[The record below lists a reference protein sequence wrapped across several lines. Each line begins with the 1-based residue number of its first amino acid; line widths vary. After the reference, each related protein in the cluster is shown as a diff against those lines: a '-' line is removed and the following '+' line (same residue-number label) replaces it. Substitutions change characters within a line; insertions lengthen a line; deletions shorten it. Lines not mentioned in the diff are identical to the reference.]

1 MPSVWSHELF
11 GHTPAAQLAL
21 TRARRP
27 EGDHRFLGS
36 RAPGRETQAQCL
48 AAGGH
53 YPFPDLVSPP
63 QGESLG
69 LGVQR

>member
-36 RAPGRETQAQCL
+36 RAPGRGTQAQCL

-69 LGVQR
+69 LGVQY